1 VILKAYDIT
10 LPRALRLI
18 GLSSSMYYYKPKRD
32 DSEPLKLMSDYAD
45 ENPTLGQDMMVK
57 VFHKSH
63 GWNHRKTV
71 RLYHKLRLPIIGKRR
86 LRRLVEP
93 VEPLVQPIVENET
106 WSMDFMSDSL
116 MDGGKVRVLNVLED
130 YNRENLGYDVAR
142 SLPAERVT
150 RTLDDLIDFYGKP
163 RRIRID
169 NGPEYRSHTLALWA
183 QKHKIKLQ
191 FIEPG
196 KPTQNSYIERFN
208 HTYRTEVL
216 NAFLFESIQQM
227 WDETEKFK

>member
-1 VILKAYDIT
+1 MILKAYDIT

-116 MDGGKVRVLNVLED
+116 MDGGKVRV
-130 YNRENLGYDVAR
+130 AR
-142 SLPAERVT
+142 TSK
-150 RTLDDLIDFYGKP
+150 KP
-163 RRIRID
+163 YPKKGWGTIWGTG
-169 NGPEYRSHTLALWA
+169 NF
-183 QKHKIKLQ
+183 IKLRR
-191 FIEPG
+191 PAWS
-196 KPTQNSYIERFN
+196 KYSKT
-208 HTYRTEVL
+208 HVL
-216 NAFLFESIQQM
+216 R
-227 WDETEKFK
+227 